1 MKLKNT
7 PLRRASLLLAIPF
20 IMLSCAEKEVKT
32 PPPPEIPVVE
42 VVQKDVPIYSQFVG
56 QVYGYSDIPIRARVA
71 GFLTGIYFDEGT
83 AVKKGQLLYTIDPE
97 PLQAQVATQ
106 ASLLAE
112 AKTELAKAKSDLDRI
127 EPLAKMNAVSKSDLD
142 AAQANYDAAISY
154 VEAQKSNLNFAQIN
168 LNYCWMKSPLNGTIG
183 KTNARVGEYVGQ
195 APNAVILNTVSTID
209 TIRVEF
215 YLTEADYIRI
225 AREFYKKNKDNPE
238 KNSDTERDLKLILA
252 DGSTFSH
259 KGRINFINREVDP
272 QTGSMLVQAN
282 FPNTEQLLRPGQYAK
297 VVVKMK
303 DVPDALLVPVR
314 CTIETQGQF
323 SVYVVGNDNKVEA
336 RQIKI
341 GEQVGDMVIVSE
353 GLQPGEKVVIDALQ
367 KVRPGVVVN
376 PQLTVFTSKT
386 NPQD

>member
-1 MKLKNT
+1 MITVIL
-7 PLRRASLLLAIPF
+7 F
-20 IMLSCAEKEVKT
+20 SCAEKKQET
-32 PPPPEIPVVE
+32 PPPPEIPVVQ
-42 VVQKDVPIYSQFVG
+42 VIQKDVPIYSQFVG
-56 QVYGYSDIPIRARVA
+56 QVYGYSDIPIRARIS
-71 GFLTGIYFDEGT
+71 GFLTGIYFEEGT
-83 AVKKGQLLYTIDPE
+83 TVKKGQLLYTIDPE

-127 EPLAKMNAVSKSDLD
+127 KPLAEMNAVSQSDLD
-142 AAQANYDAAISY
+142 AAQANYEAAISY
-154 VEAQKSNLNFAQIN
+154 VDAQKSNLNFAQIN
-168 LNYCWMKSPLNGTIG
+168 LGYCRMKSPLNGTIG

-195 APNAVILNTVSTID
+195 APNAVILNTVSTVD

-215 YLTEADYIRI
+215 YLTESDYIRI
-225 AREFYKKNKDNPE
+225 AREFYKRNKDNPAG
-238 KNSDTERDLKLILA
+238 KSDKESDLKLILA

-259 KGRINFINREVDP
+259 MGRINFINREVDP
-272 QTGSMLVQAN
+272 QTGSLLVQAI

-336 RQIKI
+336 RQVKI

-353 GLQPGEKVVIDALQ
+353 GLQPSEKVVIDALQ
-367 KVRPGVVVN
+367 KVRPGMDVK
-376 PQLTVFTSKT
+376 PQLTEFTSKS